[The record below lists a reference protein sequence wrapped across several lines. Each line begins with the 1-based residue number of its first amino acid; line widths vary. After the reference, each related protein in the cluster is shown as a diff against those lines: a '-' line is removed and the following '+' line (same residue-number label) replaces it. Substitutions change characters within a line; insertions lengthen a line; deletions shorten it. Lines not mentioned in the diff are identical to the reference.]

1 MTPRPLPLLLRLLA
15 VVGAAGALVLGAAMS
30 PAAAH
35 DGVAIIDIEGVHPA
49 GTSIHYVVRVTWE
62 DDGHAAVGATVTATA
77 TNAAGTQ
84 LTPVTLA
91 PIDEDGRYGGV
102 IDYPSEGTW
111 TVRVTS
117 IDPTGSEEQAQEVTA
132 SAATAPEDG
141 PTEGDGATDDA
152 TDGVADGFAPADDGT
167 GPDAEQA
174 ASDGSDDGGLPVYLI
189 VAAAVVALVGAA
201 TAVGIIRRR
210 SGAGPDGPAGTAGPD
225 GPVDD
230 TPPAEGE
237 AGPGAIDDPPSSTA
251 GTRPPAES

>member
-1 MTPRPLPLLLRLLA
+1 MTPRPVPLLLRLLA
-15 VVGAAGALVLGAAMS
+15 VIGAAGALVLGAATS

-117 IDPTGSEEQAQEVTA
+117 IDPTGSEEQAQEVTGPA
-132 SAATAPEDG
+132 TTAPEDG
-141 PTEGDGATDDA
+141 PAEGDEATDDA

-174 ASDGSDDGGLPVYLI
+174 APDGGDDGGIPVYLI

-201 TAVGIIRRR
+201 TAVGIVRRR
-210 SGAGPDGPAGTAGPD
+210 SGAGPDGPGGTAGPD

-237 AGPGAIDDPPSSTA
+237 AGAGTIDDPPTSPA